1 MKLKLNKLIFIIFAL
16 FLICG
21 ILARKK
27 RDLKE
32 NSFTT
37 YIQTILS
44 DLNYGKVT
52 EVQLKECIPTLWIK
66 DNDGETKKSA
76 QKIIEEFLKNFNTL
90 FVKLDPTIDRAC
102 AFKSETIEQLMRSNK
117 IVLLEKKSTVQN
129 QKKIQ
134 RKSRRFEPITGI
146 VSDNS
151 FLVFTALKD
160 FLKSELFV
168 TTRVT
173 LQCFQTSNDTSAE
186 FKTIITRF
194 LTSVKQLQQ
203 DGKEGFI
210 KVIVEALCNWTTFR
224 EALVYLG
231 KSNLETE
238 EMKRWANFGRFLA
251 KFIKTFAC
259 PINLVVDT

>member
-1 MKLKLNKLIFIIFAL
+1 MKLKLDKLIFIIFAL
-16 FLICG
+16 LLICG
-21 ILARKK
+21 ISARKN

-44 DLNYGKVT
+44 DLNYGKVK
-52 EVQLKECIPTLWIK
+52 EEQLKECIPKLWIK
-66 DNDGETKKSA
+66 DNDDETKKSA
-76 QKIIEEFLKNFNTL
+76 QKIIEEFLNNFNKL

-102 AFKSETIEQLMRSNK
+102 AFKSETIQQLMKSNK

-134 RKSRRFEPITGI
+134 RKSKMFEPITSI

-151 FLVFTALKD
+151 LLVSTALKNL
-160 FLKSELFV
+160 LKSELFV

-186 FKTIITRF
+186 FKTNIKRF
-194 LTSVKQLQQ
+194 LTSVKQLQE
-203 DGKEGFI
+203 DGKKGFI
-210 KVIVEALCNWTTFR
+210 KVIVEALCNWTTFK
-224 EALVYLG
+224 EAFVFLG
-231 KSNLETE
+231 KSNLDKE
-238 EMKRWANFGRFLA
+238 EMKKWANFGRFLA